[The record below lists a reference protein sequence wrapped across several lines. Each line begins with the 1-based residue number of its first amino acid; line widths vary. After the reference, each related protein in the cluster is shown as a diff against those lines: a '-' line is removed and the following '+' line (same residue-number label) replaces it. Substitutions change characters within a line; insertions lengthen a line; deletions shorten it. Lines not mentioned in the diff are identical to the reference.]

1 MALKKFMKWML
12 VYWILLVSFIISQI
26 HPHKYRVI
34 TNTLPLTSLYHP
46 FMTFRINLSLNIH
59 TYTCNWYKIWN
70 SLWILKSFSCISFS
84 MYPGSGDVS
93 SDSID
98 HSPAKKEGQN
108 CVQMWSCDLQRL
120 PQLNFQEIE
129 LMTIIV
135 FFLML
140 TF

>member
-1 MALKKFMKWML
+1 MWPCFMALKKFMKWML

-98 HSPAKKEGQN
+98 HSPAKKRARTVCKCGAVTCRGYLNWIFRKQN
-108 CVQMWSCDLQRL
+108 LWRL
-120 PQLNFQEIE
+120 
-129 LMTIIV
+129 
-135 FFLML
+135 
-140 TF
+140 